1 MAKYTAGP
9 WNTHLCDDTIVVD
22 GDGKVIAE
30 MTYDYVADSEI
41 IAAEIATMEANAR
54 LIAAAP
60 DLLEALK
67 AFNVK
72 EHYIISGN
80 AETLVVRVPI
90 TTLQAAAA
98 AVAKA
103 EAA

>member
-1 MAKYTAGP
+1 MSKAQHTAGP
-9 WNTHLCDDTIVVD
+9 WAHEKAMASREVWHVRSKKQGCIASLE
-22 GDGKVIAE
+22 GKSA
-30 MTYDYVADSEI
+30 
-41 IAAEIATMEANAR
+41 EANAR